1 MLLLHIAGYLIEEK
15 EFLHIQDVQ
24 ARAGSGA
31 EPEVCNCGN
40 KPDVCYLEPIDSFYV
55 KCEKCGIQTEFVD
68 TIDEA
73 VKKWAAW
80 KGKGEEKPNV

>member
-1 MLLLHIAGYLIEEK
+1 MLLLHVTFYLLEERDI
-15 EFLHIQDVQ
+15 LHMQNVQ

-31 EPEVCNCGN
+31 APEICSCGN

-55 KCEKCGIQTEFVD
+55 KCETCGIQTEFVD

-73 VKKWAAW
+73 VKKWDAW
-80 KGKGEEKPNV
+80 KGKGKEEK